1 MNTNN
6 IIKTI
11 LDTKVKYDSGY
22 YCKDDDSEATPVEYI
37 EIGANTDVLSK
48 VYNGFKI
55 ETLADILYLVKIY
68 GDDYFSGAF
77 KITLDTNNNTDDVI
91 SFAKTLFWKHFNW
104 NFCEVS
110 LIIGNQT
117 FKISNSST
125 GFMIESKMFKK
136 DYTSQSL
143 FLYPINCINFSALA
157 VSYSE
162 FTYCLKVLSEF
173 LKDDRNNTNFRIS
186 VYDDVVTISYIECFG
201 VTSALYVMEITP
213 KHTKIFEN
221 KNLSKIICYTDDK
234 LALNEPL
241 SDDFEIYNLDFAVD
255 KSTCGWNL
263 SEMYIGS
270 SLRIAFTDS
279 FETANIEKRDK
290 VAMDTC
296 HSKKF
301 YRISKGSN
309 FSIYTPAEI
318 EFVRE
323 AGKLL
328 KSKFNNFDFQKP
340 FIMFENAIHTINE
353 YRAFEKEK
361 YIENR
366 DYVLKIF
373 YRE

>member
-11 LDTKVKYDSGY
+11 LNTKVKYDGGY
-22 YCKDDDSEATPVEYI
+22 YYKDDNNEPTPVEDI
-37 EIGANTDVLSK
+37 QIGANTDVLSK

-55 ETLADILYLVKIY
+55 ETLADILYLVKLY

-77 KITLDTNNNTDDVI
+77 KITLATDNNTDDVI

-110 LIIGNQT
+110 LIIGNHT

-125 GFMIESKMFKK
+125 GFMIDSKLFKK

-143 FLYPINCINFSALA
+143 FFYPVNCINFPAL
-157 VSYSE
+157 VMSYSE

-173 LKDDRNNTNFRIS
+173 LKDERNNTNFKIS
-186 VYDDVVTISYIECFG
+186 VHDDVVTTSYIECFG

-221 KNLSKIICYTDDK
+221 NKLSKIICYTDDK

-241 SDDFEIYNLDFAVD
+241 TDDFEIYKLEFTVD
-255 KSTCGWNL
+255 KTSQGWNL
-263 SEMYIGS
+263 EDLYVGR
-270 SLRIAFTDS
+270 SLRIQFEDNFDS
-279 FETANIEKRDK
+279 ANIEKRDK
-290 VAMDTC
+290 VIMDSC
-296 HSKKF
+296 QSKKF

-323 AGKLL
+323 AGKIL

-353 YRAFEKEK
+353 YRAFENEK

-366 DYVLKIF
+366 D
-373 YRE
+373 

>member
-1 MNTNN
+1 MDTNN

-22 YCKDDDSEATPVEYI
+22 YYKNDDNEPTPVEYVQ
-37 EIGANTDVLSK
+37 IGANIDVLSK

-55 ETLADILYLVKIY
+55 DTLADILYLVKIY

-77 KITLDTNNNTDDVI
+77 KITLDTKNNTDDVI

-125 GFMIESKMFKK
+125 GFMIESNLLKK

-143 FLYPINCINFSALA
+143 FLYPINSIGFPAL
-157 VSYSE
+157 VMSYSE

-173 LKDDRNNTNFRIS
+173 LKDDSNNTNFSIS
-186 VYDDVVTISYIECFG
+186 VYDDVVTISYVELFG

-213 KHTKIFEN
+213 KYTKIFEN
-221 KNLSKIICYTDDK
+221 QNLSKIICYTDDRIT
-234 LALNEPL
+234 LNEPL
-241 SDDFEIYNLDFAVD
+241 SDDFEIYKLYFTAD
-255 KSTCGWNL
+255 STSQGWNL
-263 SEMYIGS
+263 SNIYIGS
-270 SLRIAFTDS
+270 SLRVQFTDN
-279 FETANIEKRDK
+279 FDTANIDKRDK
-290 VAMDTC
+290 VIMDTC
-296 HSKKF
+296 QSKKF

-318 EFVRE
+318 EFVR
-323 AGKLL
+323 GVSKTL
-328 KSKFNNFDFQKP
+328 KSQFNNFDFQKP
-340 FIMFENAIHTINE
+340 FIMFEHAIHTINE
-353 YRAFEKEK
+353 HRAFENEK

-373 YRE
+373 YNK

>member
-11 LDTKVKYDSGY
+11 LNTKVKYGGGY
-22 YCKDDDSEATPVEYI
+22 YYKDDNNEPTPVEDI
-37 EIGANTDVLSK
+37 QIGANTDVLSK

-55 ETLADILYLVKIY
+55 ETLADILYLVKLY

-77 KITLDTNNNTDDVI
+77 KITLETSNNTDDVI

-110 LIIGNQT
+110 LIIGNET

-125 GFMIESKMFKK
+125 GFMIDSKLLKK
-136 DYTSQSL
+136 DYASQSL
-143 FLYPINCINFSALA
+143 FLYPISSIGFPALA
-157 VSYSE
+157 ISYSE

-173 LKDDRNNTNFRIS
+173 LKDDRNNTNFKIS
-186 VYDDVVTISYIECFG
+186 VHNDVVTTSYIECFG

-221 KNLSKIICYTDDK
+221 NKLSKIICYTDDK

-241 SDDFEIYNLDFAVD
+241 SDDFEIYKLEFTAD
-255 KSTCGWNL
+255 KTSQGWNL
-263 SEMYIGS
+263 SDLYIGS
-270 SLRIAFTDS
+270 SLRLQFTDN
-279 FETANIEKRDK
+279 FDTVNIEKRDK
-290 VAMDTC
+290 VIMDTC
-296 HSKKF
+296 QSKKF

-318 EFVRE
+318 EFVR
-323 AGKLL
+323 GVSKTL
-328 KSKFNNFDFQKP
+328 KYQFNNFDFQKP
-340 FIMFENAIHTINE
+340 FIMFENSIHAINE
-353 YRAFEKEK
+353 YRAFENEK

-373 YRE
+373 YNK

>member
-22 YCKDDDSEATPVEYI
+22 YYKDDDNEPTPVEYVQ
-37 EIGANTDVLSK
+37 IGANTDVLSK

-55 ETLADILYLVKIY
+55 ETLADILYLVKLY

-77 KITLDTNNNTDDVI
+77 KITLATNNNTDDVI

-104 NFCEVS
+104 NFCEVI
-110 LIIGNQT
+110 LIIGTQT

-125 GFMIESKMFKK
+125 GFMIDSKLFKK

-143 FLYPINCINFSALA
+143 FLYPVNCISFPALA

-173 LKDDRNNTNFRIS
+173 LKDDSNNTNFSIS
-186 VYDDVVTISYIECFG
+186 VNDDVVTVSYIELFG
-201 VTSALYVMEITP
+201 VTSALYVMEIMP
-213 KHTKIFEN
+213 KYTKIFEN

-241 SDDFEIYNLDFAVD
+241 SDEFEIYKPNFAVD
-255 KSTCGWNL
+255 KSSCGWNL
-263 SEMYIGS
+263 AEMYIGS
-270 SLRIAFTDS
+270 SLRIGFTDN

-290 VAMDTC
+290 VVMDTC
-296 HSKKF
+296 QSKKF

-309 FSIYTPAEI
+309 FTIYTPTEI
-318 EFVRE
+318 EFVR
-323 AGKLL
+323 GVSKTL
-328 KSKFNNFDFQKP
+328 KSQFNNFDFQKP
-340 FIMFENAIHTINE
+340 FIMFEHAIHTINE
-353 YRAFEKEK
+353 HRAFENEK

-373 YRE
+373 YK

>member
-1 MNTNN
+1 MNINN
-6 IIKTI
+6 TIKTI

-22 YCKDDDSEATPVEYI
+22 YYKDDDSEATPVEYI

-77 KITLDTNNNTDDVI
+77 KITLATNNTDDVI

-110 LIIGNQT
+110 LIIGNHT

-125 GFMIESKMFKK
+125 GFMIDSKLFKK
-136 DYTSQSL
+136 DYASQSM
-143 FLYPINCINFSALA
+143 FVYPLNHIGFPALLM
-157 VSYSE
+157 SYSE

-173 LKDDRNNTNFRIS
+173 LKDELNNTNFSIS
-186 VYDDVVTISYIECFG
+186 VYDDVVTISYIELFG

-213 KHTKIFEN
+213 KHTKIFKN
-221 KNLSKIICYTDDK
+221 QNLSKIICYTDDK
-234 LALNEPL
+234 FNLNEPL

-255 KSTCGWNL
+255 KSSCGWNL

-270 SLRIAFTDS
+270 SLRIAFTDN

-296 HSKKF
+296 
-301 YRISKGSN
+301 
-309 FSIYTPAEI
+309 
-318 EFVRE
+318 
-323 AGKLL
+323 
-328 KSKFNNFDFQKP
+328 
-340 FIMFENAIHTINE
+340 
-353 YRAFEKEK
+353 
-361 YIENR
+361 
-366 DYVLKIF
+366 
-373 YRE
+373 